1 MAWQGDRGTRHQRGY
16 GHRWVKLRDTIL
28 QRDGHLCI
36 PCLHNGRPTPAKQVD
51 HITPKSQG
59 GTDEHDNLQSICVDC
74 HKAKTA
80 SEAAVIRDALRAEGK
95 PSIGDDGWVTL
106 PTKWGYSIPHGLR
119 PSAIPVTIICGP
131 PASGKTTYAH
141 EHAAPTDKIIDLDEI
156 TQRIGGKMWE
166 TDRAIIRRALSYR
179 DVMIRSLADA
189 HTGAAWFIVTGKTA
203 QERKTWLQALGEK
216 ARLVVMDTPKAVCI
230 ERILAEPRRADAAR
244 SQILAVDKWQ

>member
-1 MAWQGDRGTRHQRGY
+1 M
-16 GHRWVKLRDTIL
+16 
-28 QRDGHLCI
+28 
-36 PCLHNGRPTPAKQVD
+36 HNGRPTPARHVD

-59 GTDEHDNLQSICVDC
+59 GTDEHDNLQSICIDC

-80 SEAAVIRDALRAEGK
+80 EEAATIREALRAEGK
-95 PSIGDDGWVTL
+95 PSIGADGWVTL

-166 TDRAIIRRALSYR
+166 TDKAIIKRAFAYR

-189 HTGAAWFIVTGKTA
+189 HSGAAWLIVTAPTKD
-203 QERKTWLQALGEK
+203 ERRAWLQALGGN
-216 ARLVVMDTPKAVCI
+216 ARLAVMDTPKAVCI
-230 ERILAEPRRADAAR
+230 ARVEADTRRHDARAA
-244 SQILAVDKWQ
+244 QVKAIQAWGD